1 METIG
6 EKAEGKSLTRSVT
19 KKSTQKRRITN
30 CESCMNYEYDEE
42 YEYYVCSKNLDE
54 DEMYR
59 FVRGEFRDCPYYQ
72 FGDEYQIVME
82 MTREEL
88 LAECSER
95 IELKT
100 DDTGKACTVLENMG
114 IHQYKVV
121 DADTIQIFER
131 LNDGGSI
138 TMTLAENGVKTVGIT
153 IKNEALEDYYLN
165 LTGGALNV

>member
-59 FVRGEFRDCPYYQ
+59 FVGENS
-72 FGDEYQIVME
+72 GIVHIISSE
-82 MTREEL
+82 TSTRL
-88 LAECSER
+88 
-95 IELKT
+95 
-100 DDTGKACTVLENMG
+100 
-114 IHQYKVV
+114 
-121 DADTIQIFER
+121 
-131 LNDGGSI
+131 
-138 TMTLAENGVKTVGIT
+138 
-153 IKNEALEDYYLN
+153 
-165 LTGGALNV
+165 